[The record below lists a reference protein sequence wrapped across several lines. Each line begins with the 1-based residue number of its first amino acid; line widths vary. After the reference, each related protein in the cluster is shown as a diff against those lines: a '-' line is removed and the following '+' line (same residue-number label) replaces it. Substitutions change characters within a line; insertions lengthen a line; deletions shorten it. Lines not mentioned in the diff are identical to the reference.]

1 MKFPYS
7 RQKITSTDIK
17 NVNKVLRSKLITQG
31 PVVKKLEQKLKKLFK
46 AKYSI
51 CVNSATSG
59 LHLACMAIGLKEND
73 ILWTVSNT
81 FVSSANCGRLCG
93 ATIDFLDINLE
104 TYNVDINILKKKLI
118 LAKFKKK
125 LPKVIVI
132 VHFAGQPVEIEEI
145 FRLSKIYK
153 FKIIED
159 ASHALGAKRNKEPI
173 GSCKYSHIAVFSFHP
188 VKIIT
193 TGEGGAVLT
202 NNKLFHD
209 KIEML
214 RSHGIT
220 RNFKKYINKNKTKDY
235 WYYEQQFLGFN
246 YRMSDINAGLGL
258 SQLKRLNSI
267 IKKRQ
272 SIAARY
278 DKMLKGLPIFL
289 PKIQDENFSSFHLY
303 VIRLTDKF
311 VKSYSKIFDYLRKK
325 GIMINLHYPPVHQ
338 QPYYL
343 NLFKKKLILK
353 NSELYSKSSFSIP
366 VYEDL
371 KFADQYYIVKNLKK
385 ALSKFI

>member
-1 MKFPYS
+1 MTFPYS
-7 RQKITSTDIK
+7 RQRITFNDIESVK
-17 NVNKVLRSKLITQG
+17 KVLRSDLITQG
-31 PVVKKLEQKLKKLFK
+31 PIVKKLEQKIKKKFNS
-46 AKYSI
+46 KYSI

-59 LHLACMAIGLKEND
+59 LHLACIAIGLKEKD

-104 TYNVDINILKKKLI
+104 TYNVDINLLKKKLK
-118 LAKFKKK
+118 LASLKKK
-125 LPKVIVI
+125 LPKAIVI

-145 FRLSKIYK
+145 YKLSKIYK

-159 ASHALGAKRNKEPI
+159 ASHALGAKRNNEPI
-173 GSCKYSHIAVFSFHP
+173 GSCKYSHITVFSFHP

-202 NNKLFHD
+202 NNKTIYE

-220 RNFKKYINKNKTKDY
+220 RNFKKYIKKNKTKEY
-235 WYYEQQFLGFN
+235 WYYEQQYLGYN
-246 YRMSDINAGLGL
+246 YRMSDINASLGL
-258 SQLKRLNSI
+258 SQLQRLDLI

-278 DKMLKGLPIFL
+278 DEMLKDLPIIL
-289 PKIQDENFSSFHLY
+289 PKIRDENFCSFHLY
-303 VIRLTDKF
+303 VIRLNEKF
-311 VKSYSKIFDYLRKK
+311 IKYYDKIFNYLRKK
-325 GIMINLHYPPVHQ
+325 RIMINLHYPPVHH

-343 NLFKKKLILK
+343 NLLKKKLILK
-353 NSELYSKSSFSIP
+353 NCELYSKSSFSIP
-366 VYEDL
+366 VYENL
-371 KFADQYYIVKNLKK
+371 KITDQNYIVKNLKK
-385 ALSKFI
+385 ALSKFV